1 MKPGQVLG
9 MHRVI
14 GLLLMSWMLVSCGTG
29 PLPDQL
35 ESPESDEFV
44 HSINDV
50 VDLLKISLQ
59 LDKQIEEAF
68 PARNLRPAA
77 EQRQFIGARK
87 KTLLVDDSGAKWL
100 FKSSGSLGE
109 EGSDVIRCT
118 TDLLTLC
125 GVKVPRAYAYEFS
138 GQKGTVE
145 IYVEDS
151 INLIDYDL
159 FKLAPDHLEYLGNHQ
174 VVDWLVSDLDR
185 NHGDFILVEITGE
198 LYGLDMDGSFDEID
212 VTELTD
218 SSIGW
223 IYRFVREEYLSG
235 RSTPSFTSPQGLIGY
250 FVSLDDSV
258 IVGLFDGHDKPSRKL
273 DCEAIIQSILGKKS
287 RLLRDFEAYYA
298 SLAESV
304 DRLDDFHAAWSDEQV
319 TKSTEAYRRHVA
331 EFLEERIS
339 MQREF
344 LDGESVDFL

>member
-1 MKPGQVLG
+1 MVG
-9 MHRVI
+9 MPKVI
-14 GLLLMSWMLVSCGTG
+14 GLLLMSCMLVSCEACQKSDQHEASESNEVVHQTDEVMD
-29 PLPDQL
+29 PLRT
-35 ESPESDEFV
+35 
-44 HSINDV
+44 
-50 VDLLKISLQ
+50 SLQ
-59 LDKQIEEAF
+59 LDRQIEKVF

-87 KTLLVDDSGAKWL
+87 KTILVDDSGAKWL
-100 FKSSGSLGE
+100 FKSSGSLGD

-138 GQKGTVE
+138 GEKGTVE

-151 INLIDYDL
+151 INLIDYL
-159 FKLAPDHLEYLGNHQ
+159 YRLAPEHLEYLGNHQ

-185 NHGDFILVEITGE
+185 HHGDFILVRNTGE

-223 IYRFVREEYLSG
+223 IYRSIRGEYLSG
-235 RSTPSFTSPQGLIGY
+235 RYTPSFTSPQGLVG
-250 FVSLDDSV
+250 FVESLDDSV
-258 IVGLFDGHDKPSRKL
+258 IVDLFQGHDKPSRKL
-273 DCEAIIQSILGKKS
+273 DCEAIIQSILEKKHH
-287 RLLRDFEAYYA
+287 LLSDFKDYYA
-298 SLAESV
+298 TLAESV
-304 DRLDDFHAAWSDEQV
+304 DRFDDFHDAWSDEQI
-319 TKSTEAYRRHVA
+319 KRSAEAYRRHVE

-339 MQREF
+339 IQRRF
-344 LDGESVDFL
+344 LNGESVDFL